1 MMRLAVIAAVVC
13 AACLWAPATETRD
26 EVRQSIHDL
35 LKADAAAITGGEPVR
50 HEPPKIPDTLPAEV
64 KKPPVMAASH
74 PTTTQAVA
82 TAAPTTQKA
91 GPSDLEK
98 LAGVKLENPVSAG
111 DGFFKAGRLDEA
123 VVLYEQAIKRD
134 PNRKDK
140 DWVLL
145 QLGACKESSDPAAA
159 LCAVW
164 EAAGRMP
171 GLVVALA
178 GQGPPERAGVPGER
192 RHALAAEDKFPRKE
206 QVKDCDLTQNVLLV
220 TSDQALLRG
229 MQEVLAR
236 RAVRGRVA
244 ATAAGVEDAQRGSW
258 DLAVVDLAVTG
269 ATEAIAR
276 LRQDEPE
283 RPILAV
289 GAPDNARAALAAIR
303 QGCRELLL
311 LPLDQEQFDRC
322 IEALLPN
329 HRIPVISLAQKSS
342 ACLYQIA
349 GAAGRSRRRSCW
361 LAESRRPRCRC

>member
-82 TAAPTTQKA
+82 TAVPTTQKA

-159 LCAVW
+159 LAPY
-164 EAAGRMP
+164 GR
-171 GLVVALA
+171 LLA
-178 GQGPPERAGVPGER
+178 ECP
-192 RHALAAEDKFPRKE
+192 D
-206 QVKDCDLTQNVLLV
+206 
-220 TSDQALLRG
+220 S
-229 MQEVLAR
+229 
-236 RAVRGRVA
+236 
-244 ATAAGVEDAQRGSW
+244 SW
-258 DLAVVDLAVTG
+258 
-269 ATEAIAR
+269 R
-276 LRQDEPE
+276 
-283 RPILAV
+283 
-289 GAPDNARAALAAIR
+289 
-303 QGCRELLL
+303 
-311 LPLDQEQFDRC
+311 
-322 IEALLPN
+322 
-329 HRIPVISLAQKSS
+329 SLAKARQSVLEFLVKEDMPSLLKTNSPGKSK
-342 ACLYQIA
+342 
-349 GAAGRSRRRSCW
+349 
-361 LAESRRPRCRC
+361 